1 MAERYP
7 QYACFFEDI
16 NNRMFDLMQ
25 IFKKGYYVHKDFQGS
40 ASIKKVLPVLVPE
53 LSYSDL
59 SIQEGTT
66 ASNKWRVM
74 IDSETDKKESEE
86 IYNNLLEYCKLDTLA
101 MVEILNR
108 LYKELNK

>member
-1 MAERYP
+1 M
-7 QYACFFEDI
+7 
-16 NNRMFDLMQ
+16 
-25 IFKKGYYVHKDFQGS
+25 
-40 ASIKKVLPVLVPE
+40 VPE

-59 SIQEGTT
+59 TIHEGAT

-74 IDSETDKKESEE
+74 VDPETDKKESED